1 MGQIDVAAGTRRV
14 FALLIA
20 GDQVGSPGT
29 PTPGA
34 LAALAIIDRDLRA
47 RFNAGAA
54 IEQLGGA
61 PTRLRVL
68 SAFARLQ
75 AVVRR
80 DDLLVVM
87 FAGHG
92 VEADP
97 RAAQPAQAWSLTA
110 NETFT
115 DFDLA
120 TALLGCPAGVDI
132 VVICDCCYGEG
143 FFVPGD
149 GAQDLQQQRRD
160 ARGAVWQ
167 SVAEASPMVCISA
180 ASDIGM
186 VSLAKLAEL
195 AIETVRAAA
204 AGESYA
210 ELAHAFDEHKLTG
223 REFHVDAR
231 PAERLGDAVLATTA
245 CGVAFVDDRRARGRR
260 SA

>member
-1 MGQIDVAAGTRRV
+1 MGQIDIAVETRRA

-20 GDQVGSPGT
+20 GDQAGSPGV

-34 LAALAIIDRDLRA
+34 LPALAIIDRDLRA
-47 RFNAGAA
+47 RFSAGAA

-75 AVVRR
+75 AVVQR

-97 RAAQPAQAWSLTA
+97 RATRPAQAWSLTA

-120 TALLGCPAGVDI
+120 TALLGCPPGVDI

-149 GAQDLQQQRRD
+149 GSQDLQQQRRD
-160 ARGAVWQ
+160 ARGATWQ
-167 SVAEASPMVCISA
+167 TVAENGPMVCISA
-180 ASDIGM
+180 ASDSGV
-186 VSLAKLAEL
+186 VSLAKLPEL

-204 AGESYA
+204 AGQSYA
-210 ELAHAFDEHKLTG
+210 ELARAFDAHKLTG

-231 PAERLGDAVLATTA
+231 PADRLGDAVLATTGSRGA
-245 CGVAFVDDRRARGRR
+245 VVADRGRL